1 MNRYPLL
8 LMFALLALS
17 WPLSLVLPLTPF
29 DVAGQAYLKII
40 GYILLGTGI
49 LLLLSAAGLFKK
61 IGTTIDPTKAPDK
74 LVTTGIYQLSRNPMY
89 LGMLMTL
96 SGAQLALNSLAGI
109 SLPIRF
115 FIIMNKVVIPRE
127 EQMVAEV
134 FGSQYDEYKTR
145 TRRWI

>member
-8 LMFALLALS
+8 LMFALLGLS
-17 WPLSLVLPLTPF
+17 WPLSLILPLTPF
-29 DVAGQAYLKII
+29 NFTGQAYLKVI
-40 GYILLGTGI
+40 GYILLCIGI

-74 LVTTGIYQLSRNPMY
+74 LVTTGLYQLSRNPMY

-109 SLPIRF
+109 SLPICF

-127 EQMVAEV
+127 EQMVATV
-134 FGSQYDEYKTR
+134 FGGQYDEYKTR

>member
-8 LMFALLALS
+8 LMFTLLALS
-17 WPLSLVLPLTPF
+17 WPLSLVPPLTPF
-29 DVAGQAYLKII
+29 DFAGQAYLKII
-40 GYILLGTGI
+40 GYILLGIGI

-74 LVTTGIYQLSRNPMY
+74 LVTTGLYQLSRNPMY

-96 SGAQLALNSLAGI
+96 SGAQLTLNSLAGI
-109 SLPIRF
+109 SLPICF

-127 EQMVAEV
+127 ELMVATA